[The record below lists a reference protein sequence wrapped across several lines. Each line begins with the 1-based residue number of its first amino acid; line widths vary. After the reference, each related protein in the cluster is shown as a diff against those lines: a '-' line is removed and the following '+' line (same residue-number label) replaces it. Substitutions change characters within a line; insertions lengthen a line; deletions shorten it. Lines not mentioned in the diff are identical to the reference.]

1 MVKAN
6 CARDSST
13 VSLSMALPPSLR
25 HFVGERRR
33 AAEPLDLSA
42 ESDGR
47 EATGR
52 GIEMGAGAPTIAAV
66 HRL

>member
-1 MVKAN
+1 MVQAN
-6 CARDSST
+6 CRRDSTT

-33 AAEPLDLSA
+33 AAEPSDLSA

-47 EATGR
+47 EATGDAR
-52 GIEMGAGAPTIAAV
+52 
-66 HRL
+66 